1 MKTSEKSNKL
11 KKKSRR
17 KRSNSEEDHDFERK
31 QKKKKRKKDKKTKRK
46 CEEKGNF
53 LYDKSKPDT
62 IWLEDTSLK
71 SQDAFRLDKRK
82 VIENLQFDTLYR
94 LDIANYLRSGNF
106 KCLGLKRSQDF
117 EWNDQRSKK
126 QKMKQKDV
134 KYRYFNAKK
143 QKHVVGFEKDDAE
156 EQLLLKSGNISEECG
171 EQVQGTQQLQIP
183 INFEKRKAESTNDTA
198 GEQKQNEFSQTTE
211 YLNQMLRQ
219 NPHDV
224 NSWIQLVNLQDEAF
238 FNKEGTLLSATFN
251 KSNELIGKHKA
262 VTEKKMNILEKA
274 LAKNPNTTSLIAEYM
289 KCCREILDPV
299 EVQKKWDDFMFKN
312 PNNGVLWQEYLMFL
326 QSDLSNFS
334 TTNVIIGYNKCFKTL
349 LAVSEG
355 TIKSFKPDNDLANN
369 FMEIFIQYC
378 LFLMD
383 AGRIFFILP
392 FSCKII
398 LSSLLLLSNFCKAV
412 SFFELN

>member
-1 MKTSEKSNKL
+1 MTNQLKTNEKSNKH

-17 KRSNSEEDHDFERK
+17 KRSSSEEDHDFERK
-31 QKKKKRKKDKKTKRK
+31 QKKKKRKKVKKTKRK
-46 CEEKGNF
+46 CEEKRNF
-53 LYDKSKPDT
+53 LYDRSKPDT

-106 KCLGLKRSQDF
+106 KCLGLKRTQDF

-126 QKMKQKDV
+126 QKLKQKDA
-134 KYRYFNAKK
+134 KCRYFNAKK
-143 QKHVVGFEKDDAE
+143 QKLVVDFEKDDVE
-156 EQLLLKSGNISEECG
+156 EQLLLKSGNILEECG
-171 EQVQGTQQLQIP
+171 EQEQLQIP
-183 INFEKRKAESTNDTA
+183 IKFETRKADSTNDTA
-198 GEQKQNEFSQTTE
+198 GEQKQNEFSQITE

-224 NSWIQLVNLQDEAF
+224 NSWIQLANLQDKAF
-238 FNKEGTLLSATFN
+238 LNKEGTLLSATFN
-251 KSNELIGKHKA
+251 KSNEPIGQHKA
-262 VTEKKMNILEKA
+262 VMEKKISILEKA
-274 LAKNPNTTSLIAEYM
+274 LAKNPNTTSLIVEYM

-299 EVQKKWDDFMFKN
+299 ELQKKWDDFMLKN

-334 TTNVIIGYNKCFKTL
+334 TTNVITGYSKCFKTL
-349 LAVSEG
+349 LAISEG
-355 TIKSFKPDNDLANN
+355 TIKSFKPDNDYADNL
-369 FMEIFIQYC
+369 MGIFIQYC

-383 AGRIFFILP
+383 AGRIFCIP
-392 FSCKII
+392 FLAI
-398 LSSLLLLSNFCKAV
+398 
-412 SFFELN
+412 